1 MFVAISVIITSLII
15 TISIII
21 AIIITTPSL
30 SLLDSSCIVGLR
42 TLGSELL
49 AYTECP
55 VISKMPQILAT
66 NLTKEY
72 AHEVPCG
79 HELPRSM
86 LIELC
91 CDPNGSESRSVVS
104 DSLQSHGLYGP
115 WNSPGQN
122 TGVDSLSLLQ
132 GVFPTQGLN
141 PGLPQCRGILYQL
154 SHKGSPRILEWVA
167 YPFSSGS
174 SQHRKHTRV
183 SCTVGGDLSGKTIEL
198 CCNPNDRVPE
208 GGL

>member
-1 MFVAISVIITSLII
+1 MFGAISVIITSLII
-15 TISIII
+15 IISIII
-21 AIIITTPSL
+21 AIIIMPSL

-55 VISKMPQILAT
+55 VISKMRQIFAT

-79 HELPRSM
+79 HELPKSM

-91 CDPNGSESRSVVS
+91 CDPNDSESCSVVS
-104 DSLQSHGLYGP
+104 DSLRPHGLHGP

-122 TGVDSLSLLQ
+122 TGVESHSLLQ
-132 GVFPTQGLN
+132 GIFPTQGLN
-141 PGLPQCRGILYQL
+141 PGLPHCRQILYQL

-167 YPFSSGS
+167 YPFSSRS
-174 SQHRKHTRV
+174 SQHRKDTRV
-183 SCTVGGDLSGKTIEL
+183 SCTAGGFFTNWAIREDHRIML
-198 CCNPNDRVPE
+198 
-208 GGL
+208 

>member
-1 MFVAISVIITSLII
+1 MFGAISVIINSLII
-15 TISIII
+15 IISIII
-21 AIIITTPSL
+21 AIIIMPSL

-55 VISKMPQILAT
+55 VISKMRQIFAT

-79 HELPRSM
+79 HELPKSM

-91 CDPNGSESRSVVS
+91 CDPNDSESCSVVS
-104 DSLQSHGLYGP
+104 DSLRPHGLHGP

-122 TGVDSLSLLQ
+122 TGVESHSLLQ
-132 GVFPTQGLN
+132 GIFPTQGLN
-141 PGLPQCRGILYQL
+141 PGLLHCRQIL
-154 SHKGSPRILEWVA
+154 
-167 YPFSSGS
+167 
-174 SQHRKHTRV
+174 
-183 SCTVGGDLSGKTIEL
+183 
-198 CCNPNDRVPE
+198 
-208 GGL
+208 